1 MTKTVKIEGMMCPHC
16 EAIVKGALEGL
27 DNITAAEVSH
37 EAGTAVLTL
46 SDDVSADLIQKT
58 IEDKGYKFVGIE

>member
-16 EAIVKGALEGL
+16 EAAVKKALEAFPQV
-27 DNITAAEVSH
+27 DEAVASH

-46 SDDVSADLIQKT
+46 NADIADADIKKAV
-58 IEDKGYKFVGIE
+58 EDAGYTVVQ